1 VQYCTGL
8 FQCAIVPHARAGVK
22 EGGPVQRQ
30 SPPTERVVRLL
41 DLLATRPRQ
50 GFALSDL
57 ARDLDMSKA
66 TCLGIVGAL
75 SRAGYLVRHE
85 DTKTYTLGPTL
96 VGLGRA
102 ATDAVPSLGEARP
115 ELHRLSEDLGFA
127 ASLATLVGEDIV
139 IVDRTGPYG
148 ELDRM
153 IRVGQRYPYAPP
165 SGLVLAAWLD
175 DDGIERWLA
184 NHPRVSMDA
193 AMSQL
198 RALVDTCRSAGCFVE
213 RMSDVSL
220 GALTVLAGFDGRDI
234 PAAAGTALRNMVG
247 SLSDRHYVQRDLR
260 SRRRFDVT
268 FVAAPSYDA
277 DGSPE
282 LLFGALVLR
291 SGVTRGELTS
301 YAEAVSAAAA
311 RTTARVG
318 GRDPWRGVRRVP
330 KCRVG
335 L

>member
-1 VQYCTGL
+1 VQYCTEL
-8 FQCAIVPHARAGVK
+8 FQSVIVPDGQPPVK
-22 EGGPVQRQ
+22 GGGGVQRQ

-41 DLLATRPRQ
+41 DLLASRPRQ
-50 GFALSDL
+50 GYALSDL
-57 ARDLDMSKA
+57 ARQLEMSKA

-85 DTKTYTLGPTL
+85 ESKTYTLGPTL

-102 ATDAVPSLGEARP
+102 AADAVPSVAFARP
-115 ELHRLSEDLGFA
+115 ELHRLSEELGFA
-127 ASLATLVGEDIV
+127 ASLATLLDDDIV

-165 SGLVLAAWLD
+165 SGMVVSAWLD

-184 NHPRVSMDA
+184 DHPLVSMDEGMA
-193 AMSQL
+193 QL
-198 RALVDTCRSAGCFVE
+198 RALVDTCRTVGYFVE

-234 PAAAGTALRNMVG
+234 PAAAGAALRNMV
-247 SLSDRHYVQRDLR
+247 SNLSDRHYVLRDLR
-260 SRRRFDVT
+260 TRRRFAVT
-268 FVAAPSYDA
+268 FVAAPSYDE
-277 DGSPE
+277 DGLPD

-291 SGVTRGELTS
+291 DDVTREQLTS
-301 YAEAVSAAAA
+301 YGDAVKAAAA
-311 RTTARVG
+311 RTTELAG
-318 GRDPWRGVRRVP
+318 GRDPWRGRRRVP

-335 L
+335 H